1 RAAGAGPGLPRPVR
15 LQRRPPAHDE
25 PLRAGRSL
33 RARALPRDRRPH
45 RAAGRGRRARRRG
58 GRRMGRRPR
67 HPRVSLRRRR
77 RPRPGAGRRALRRPG
92 AGEPRHR
99 PRDHHPGPGRAPRG
113 ADRLP
118 RPPGVRRHQ
127 AERPAPT
134 LGGRLTGQARLR
146 LRGRGRPARGT
157 DADDR
162 LVPRPANGGDGPVTP
177 VTLVVLT
184 LNEID
189 GVTAIIPKL
198 PTHCLDEILV
208 VDGGST
214 DGTLE
219 FFASRG
225 VRVVRQERR
234 ARGGARISDTINGY
248 RAITRAAFRR
258 LAPDADGYAIEFQ
271 MSIRAL
277 QLGLRV
283 LEIPTQEAPRIGRGV
298 SKLNAIPVG
307 LRFFALLVR

>member
-1 RAAGAGPGLPRPVR
+1 V
-15 LQRRPPAHDE
+15 
-25 PLRAGRSL
+25 
-33 RARALPRDRRPH
+33 
-45 RAAGRGRRARRRG
+45 
-58 GRRMGRRPR
+58 
-67 HPRVSLRRRR
+67 
-77 RPRPGAGRRALRRPG
+77 
-92 AGEPRHR
+92 
-99 PRDHHPGPGRAPRG
+99 
-113 ADRLP
+113 
-118 RPPGVRRHQ
+118 
-127 AERPAPT
+127 
-134 LGGRLTGQARLR
+134 
-146 LRGRGRPARGT
+146 
-157 DADDR
+157 
-162 LVPRPANGGDGPVTP
+162 VPRPANGGDGPVIP

-214 DGTLE
+214 DGTVE

-225 VRVVRQERR
+225 VRVIRQPRR
-234 ARGGARISDTINGY
+234 GRGEAFRLAVEHARHDRLVFFSPDGNEDPGDIPRLIEGLAAGYDMVIASRFRPGARSEDDDKFLFASRRWGNLLFTWLVNRLCARGDAYISDTINGY

-283 LEIPTQEAPRIGRGV
+283 LEIPTLEAPRIGRGV

-307 LRFFALLVR
+307 LRFFALLVREWARPRARR

>member
-1 RAAGAGPGLPRPVR
+1 
-15 LQRRPPAHDE
+15 
-25 PLRAGRSL
+25 
-33 RARALPRDRRPH
+33 
-45 RAAGRGRRARRRG
+45 
-58 GRRMGRRPR
+58 
-67 HPRVSLRRRR
+67 
-77 RPRPGAGRRALRRPG
+77 
-92 AGEPRHR
+92 
-99 PRDHHPGPGRAPRG
+99 
-113 ADRLP
+113 
-118 RPPGVRRHQ
+118 
-127 AERPAPT
+127 
-134 LGGRLTGQARLR
+134 
-146 LRGRGRPARGT
+146 
-157 DADDR
+157 
-162 LVPRPANGGDGPVTP
+162 VTP

-234 ARGGARISDTINGY
+234 GRGEAFRLAVEQARHDRLVFFSPGDIPRLIEGLAAGYDMVIASRFRHGARSEDDDKFLFASRRWGNLLFTWLVNRLCARGGARISDTINGY

-307 LRFFALLVR
+307 LRFFALLVREWARPRVHR